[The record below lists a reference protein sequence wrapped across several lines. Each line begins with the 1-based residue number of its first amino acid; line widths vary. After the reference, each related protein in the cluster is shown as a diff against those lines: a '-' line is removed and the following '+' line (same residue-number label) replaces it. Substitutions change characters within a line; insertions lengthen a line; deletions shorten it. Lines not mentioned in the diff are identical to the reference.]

1 MQVDLEFYR
10 EEITISSEP
19 PVRLSYIDIAPDE
32 PQHTIIIHYALRIA
46 ILPTVTILG
55 LGIGSMLSGAL
66 FAEIVFSRPGIGK
79 LLYEAVISRNYPIV
93 MGAVLVT
100 TGFFVLSTL
109 FSDIVN
115 ALLDPRLRE
124 RRGN

>member
-1 MQVDLEFYR
+1 MR
-10 EEITISSEP
+10 
-19 PVRLSYIDIAPDE
+19 RLGRDRRFSA
-32 PQHTIIIHYALRIA
+32 AA
-46 ILPTVTILG
+46 VTILG
-55 LGIGSMLSGAL
+55 LGIGAMLSGAL

-109 FSDIVN
+109 VSDIVN
-115 ALLDPRLRE
+115 ALLDPRLRQRKE
-124 RRGN
+124 N